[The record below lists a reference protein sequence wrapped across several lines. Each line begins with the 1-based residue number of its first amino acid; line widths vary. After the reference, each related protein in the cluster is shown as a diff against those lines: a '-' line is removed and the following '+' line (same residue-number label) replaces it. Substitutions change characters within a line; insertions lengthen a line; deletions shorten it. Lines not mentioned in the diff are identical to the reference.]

1 MARPT
6 EFPTWA
12 ARMSTRAH
20 CGCLAQAYAV
30 LRPMFPELKVNE
42 TKPTRSH
49 LRFQS
54 RQPGDRRPPTA
65 WLQLDDRVTFN
76 VEETFSGRHLFCP
89 NRNQPTSW
97 TNRRARPRTAGGCP
111 RKPRSSRPTRT
122 SATATT
128 TPSSSAVR
136 APHHLPA
143 TPGPTVSATGGDA
156 APRTEHKRSRT
167 ASSAPSQPSQ
177 SSSMQ
182 APTPWPSSYR
192 PTTCTV
198 RPPRS
203 DIAASCALLV
213 SRPPSPAWSSELL
226 LRDQYSAAWA

>member
-30 LRPMFPELKVNE
+30 LRSMFPELKANE
-42 TKPTRSH
+42 TTPTRSH

-54 RQPGDRRPPTA
+54 YQPGDRRPPTA
-65 WLQLDDRVTFN
+65 WLQLDDRAMFN
-76 VEETFSGRHLFCP
+76 VEETSSGRHLFCP
-89 NRNQPTSW
+89 NRNRPTSS
-97 TNRRARPRTAGGCP
+97 TNRRAPPRTAGGCP

-128 TPSSSAVR
+128 TPSSSAAT

-156 APRTEHKRSRT
+156 VPQDRARKVEDCEQRAVPAVPVVQHAGPDTLAQLLPTDHLHSSTSPLRYCCQLRAAGEPAPFTGVELR
-167 ASSAPSQPSQ
+167 
-177 SSSMQ
+177 
-182 APTPWPSSYR
+182 
-192 PTTCTV
+192 V
-198 RPPRS
+198 
-203 DIAASCALLV
+203 AAA
-213 SRPPSPAWSSELL
+213 
-226 LRDQYSAAWA
+226 